1 MIVCVN
7 PAAGQGRADRLEPV
21 QISEFSMAALLA
33 IGAFIVAIFLLNL
46 IEFKR
51 LD

>member
-1 MIVCVN
+1 MDWFGLLG
-7 PAAGQGRADRLEPV
+7 A
-21 QISEFSMAALLA
+21 FMAALIA

-46 IEFKR
+46 IEFGR